1 MALSVWRKLVP
12 PPSPPPS
19 KWNKTPIQYIVT
31 FLKDK
36 VRWLGNCYKSIIFGS
51 DLDYQL
57 ETDLSLDFNLNHNR
71 GLYPS
76 DRDL

>member
-1 MALSVWRKLVP
+1 MRAM
-12 PPSPPPS
+12 
-19 KWNKTPIQYIVT
+19 
-31 FLKDK
+31 
-36 VRWLGNCYKSIIFGS
+36 GYKSIIFGS